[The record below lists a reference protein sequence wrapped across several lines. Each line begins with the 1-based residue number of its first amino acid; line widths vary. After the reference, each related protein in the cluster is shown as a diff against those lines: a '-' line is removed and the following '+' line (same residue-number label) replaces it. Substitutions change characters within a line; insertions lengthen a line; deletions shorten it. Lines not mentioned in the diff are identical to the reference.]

1 MDDRGEALRIFNINQ
16 EMAPT
21 LAQITLWL
29 ADKNKDSIDASNV
42 VDWVANGIKAQ
53 NYQFINRF
61 LIYAVS

>member
-29 ADKNKDSIDASNV
+29 ADENKDSIDASNV
-42 VDWVANGIKAQ
+42 VDWVVNGIKAQ